1 MIDHWSSQVSPV
13 RIMRLSPFTLSTH
26 NCFIHAVIVTYSDF
40 AINIHTSLF
49 LSSWHGPCV
58 QPIPDHSLEHETIT
72 SHSMYWL
79 LWFPAVYLIR
89 PRYKCYWY
97 TSLLLLRVLT
107 MMELLIQATPDHIP
121 PALTTDPTSL
131 HQSDVLTI
139 CCTLETLGT
148 LWLSIMAT
156 FQYASSILL
165 TITDII
171 PQCLNWMNAPSLDW
185 INTPFDASTSM
196 LYIWHVRFLMVWT
209 LHNYH
214 FGYLTGT
221 AR

>member
-79 LWFPAVYLIR
+79 LWFPAVYLMSTRPTRSVPTCHSGRWAFHHTVCGYYWLFRSHYYSPFGYDLAINVIDILDFCYAYSPWWNYSYTSPLLWLLIR
-89 PRYKCYWY
+89 PGF
-97 TSLLLLRVLT
+97 TSLTYWRYVARWKRW
-107 MMELLIQATPDHIP
+107 EL
-121 PALTTDPTSL
+121 
-131 HQSDVLTI
+131 SD
-139 CCTLETLGT
+139 
-148 LWLSIMAT
+148 
-156 FQYASSILL
+156 Y
-165 TITDII
+165 
-171 PQCLNWMNAPSLDW
+171 PS
-185 INTPFDASTSM
+185 
-196 LYIWHVRFLMVWT
+196 
-209 LHNYH
+209 
-214 FGYLTGT
+214 
-221 AR
+221 